1 MRRLEINQKITN
13 RGSSKSFEKYL
24 TDVRNIKP
32 FENANEEYYC
42 ALKARSGNK
51 AAINELVERNLKFVI
66 SVAKQY
72 ACTSTPL
79 EELVNEG
86 NYGLIEAASKF
97 EPSRGFKFISYAVWY
112 IRKNIT
118 DYMSRHSRAI
128 RIPVNKIIELNK
140 LKKEI
145 DKIEQLNEGVISPSD
160 LITLED
166 SDLNFNNINM
176 LLNLDLITVISLDK
190 PLTSYH
196 DSGSLIDIIEDPNS
210 VDGDYLVSE
219 NDMSNI
225 MKSALSCLTLKQRQI
240 IALTYGLDGHEPL
253 NLIDIGER
261 VEMSREGVRQ
271 LRKKALKI
279 LEKNIN
285 IRGVK
290 LEMLNN

>member
-1 MRRLEINQKITN
+1 MRRLSINHKITN
-13 RGSSKSFEKYL
+13 RGTSKSFEKYL

-32 FENANEEYYC
+32 FDNPSDEYYC

-51 AAINELVERNLKFVI
+51 AAFNELVERNLKFVI

-72 ACTSTPL
+72 ASTSSPL

-118 DYMSRHSRAI
+118 DYMNHYSRSI

-145 DKIEQLNEGVISPSD
+145 DKVEQLNEGVISPSD

-176 LLNLDLITVISLDK
+176 LLNLDLISVISLDK
-190 PLTSYH
+190 PFTSQS

-225 MKSALSCLTLKQRQI
+225 MKSALSCLTLKQREI
-240 IALTYGLDGHEPL
+240 ITLSYGLNGYEPL
-253 NLIDIGER
+253 NLIEIGQR
-261 VEMSREGVRQ
+261 VEMSGEGVRQ
-271 LRKKALKI
+271 LKKKALKI
-279 LEKNIN
+279 LKTNIN
-285 IRGVK
+285 ANGVK
-290 LEMLNN
+290 LGMFNN